1 MQLAQFTGLG
11 LIVVGGLLA
20 LLLRSSSYGEARNAA
35 VQSLAGVV
43 IGLLGALAILVW
55 TTDLV
60 PDDIEWV
67 GTGAVAVSVVAL
79 LVIVAVRM
87 RGRG

>member
-11 LIVVGGLLA
+11 LVIVGGLLA
-20 LLLRSSSYGEARNAA
+20 LLLRSSSDGGGRNAA

-43 IGLLGALAILVW
+43 IGLLGASAILVW

-60 PDDIEWV
+60 PDNVEWV
-67 GTGAVAVSVVAL
+67 GAVVVAMVAVL
-79 LVIVAVRM
+79 LIVAVRM
-87 RGRG
+87 RGSG